1 MAILHIYTYKC
12 TYFNEMQANSS
23 QRLTTEYG
31 KIEYSNVVFG
41 FNAVFTTW

>member
-1 MAILHIYTYKC
+1 
-12 TYFNEMQANSS
+12 MQANSL

-41 FNAVFTTW
+41 FYAVFTTW